1 MAYELFAS
9 WLAAGTANALTSAL
23 LHPLDRARVL
33 QQLAGQQP
41 PPTLRA
47 TLLGMRSGG
56 LAGLWL
62 PGLQAS
68 MLRELLYSGPRIGL
82 YVPVRD
88 ALEAALGSGGGSGS
102 VALKVLTGIGTGVL
116 GCALSNP
123 VDVVKVRLMARPE
136 AFASTLGA
144 LPAILAAEGARGLYK
159 GFVPSTLRGA
169 AMTVGQIV
177 CYDVSKQGLRDAL
190 ALREGPALHV
200 AASLVTGVC
209 ATLLSAPF
217 DVIKTRAM
225 ACPDRQESIASVLRA
240 LHREGGLPGS
250 LFRGIV
256 PAYLRQGP
264 FVFIC
269 MPLMEQLRAALGLGY
284 V

>member
-159 GFVPSTLRGA
+159 GFVPVMARAFPANA
-169 AMTVGQIV
+169 ATFLG
-177 CYDVSKQGLRDAL
+177 Y
-190 ALREGPALHV
+190 E
-200 AASLVTGVC
+200 AAIRFLDWV
-209 ATLLSAPF
+209 
-217 DVIKTRAM
+217 
-225 ACPDRQESIASVLRA
+225 
-240 LHREGGLPGS
+240 GLP
-250 LFRGIV
+250 
-256 PAYLRQGP
+256 
-264 FVFIC
+264 
-269 MPLMEQLRAALGLGY
+269 
-284 V
+284 

>member
-1 MAYELFAS
+1 MAAYELFAS
-9 WLAAGTANALTSAL
+9 WLAAGSANALTSAL

-33 QQLAGQQP
+33 QQLQP
-41 PPTLRA
+41 GPSLRA
-47 TLLGMRSGG
+47 VLLGVHQRSG

-82 YVPVRD
+82 YVSVRD
-88 ALEAALGSGGGSGS
+88 AVDAAFGGSAGS
-102 VALKVLTGIGTGVL
+102 VPLKVATGVCTGVL
-116 GCALSNP
+116 GCVLSNP
-123 VDVVKVRLMARPE
+123 IDVVKVRLMARPE

-159 GFVPSTLRGA
+159 GLAPSALRGA

-177 CYDVSKQGLRDAL
+177 VYDVSKQGLRGAL
-190 ALREGPALHV
+190 ALQEGPALHV
-200 AASLVTGVC
+200 AASLVTGAC

-225 ACPDRQESIASVLRA
+225 ACPERQESIASVLRA
-240 LHREGGLPGS
+240 LRAEGGLPGS
-250 LFRGIV
+250 LFRGLL
-256 PAYLRQGP
+256 PAYLRQAP
-264 FVFIC
+264 FVLIC